1 MHTPHLLWPGLKKK
15 KKKKTESCFVIMV
28 AETLKK
34 LIYLDMCSDH
44 EQDRHSEVTCGWDGA
59 RPGDEKGVGSVSGT

>member
-1 MHTPHLLWPGLKKK
+1 M
-15 KKKKTESCFVIMV
+15 IMV

-44 EQDRHSEVTCGWDGA
+44 KQDRHSEVTCGWDGA